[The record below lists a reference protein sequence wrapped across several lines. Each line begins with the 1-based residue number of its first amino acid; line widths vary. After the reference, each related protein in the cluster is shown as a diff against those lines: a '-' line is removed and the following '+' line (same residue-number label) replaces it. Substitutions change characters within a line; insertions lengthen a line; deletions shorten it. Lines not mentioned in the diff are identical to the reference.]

1 MKKPLGNQPEYK
13 ADLLLLAGFLGA
25 GKTTLLKR
33 ILSWEA
39 DLSETVVLV
48 NEFGDIGIDGALLK
62 DSGSDVIELTS
73 GCICCTLSADLH
85 LSLTRLWNRFKP
97 RRILIESSGVADPK
111 SIASVLK
118 APGLS
123 QYMDH
128 KKTVTVLDADFWE
141 AREVFG
147 PLFYNQL
154 EMADLILLNK
164 IDLAKQEKIP
174 QFLKEIHAVIPGCQ
188 VIPTIHCGIDPESLW
203 VAATPKTFQLKP
215 IRFFH
220 PISSNSNTD
229 SSDHHHSHQKHDNHT
244 VDASSYVTF
253 SFRDSK
259 IVDETRFKK
268 FIRNLPWEVFRIKG
282 PVRFAD
288 RVVMLNFVGGKGEW
302 IPWDGEPETRL
313 AFIGWDINPEE
324 ILKQAAFCFSSIY
337 KASTGA
343 RP

>member
-118 APGLS
+118 EPGLS

-203 VAATPKTFQLKP
+203 VAATPKTLQLKP

-229 SSDHHHSHQKHDNHT
+229 SSDHHHSHQEHDNHT

-302 IPWDGEPETRL
+302 TPWDGDPETRL

-324 ILKQAAFCFSSIY
+324 ILK
-337 KASTGA
+337 KASSCINKPKIT
-343 RP
+343 

>member
-1 MKKPLGNQPEYK
+1 MSYQPEYK
-13 ADLLLLAGFLGA
+13 ANILLLAGFLGA

-85 LSLTRLWNRFKP
+85 QSLTDIWKRFKP
-97 RRILIESSGVADPK
+97 RRILIESSGIADPK
-111 SIASVLK
+111 SIAPVL
-118 APGLS
+118 AEPGIR

-128 KKTVTVLDADFWE
+128 KKTVTVLDSDFWE
-141 AREVFG
+141 AREAFG

-164 IDLAKQEKIP
+164 IDLAEQEKIP
-174 QFLKEIHAVIPGCQ
+174 RFLKEIHEVMPGSQ

-203 VAATPKTFQLKP
+203 GAAPPKTLQLKP

-220 PISSNSNTD
+220 PISSNSNKD
-229 SSDHHHSHQKHDNHT
+229 SSDPHHSHQEHDTHT
-244 VDASSYVTF
+244 VDATHYVTF
-253 SFRDSK
+253 SFQDPN
-259 IVDETRFKK
+259 IVDETCFKK
-268 FIRNLPWEVFRIKG
+268 FISNLPWEVFRIKG

-288 RVVMLNFVGGKGEW
+288 HVVMLNFVGGKSEW
-302 IPWDGEPETRL
+302 TPWEGKLETRL
-313 AFIGWDINPEE
+313 AFIGWDINPDET
-324 ILKQAAFCFSSIY
+324 LKKLAFCIT
-337 KASTGA
+337 K
-343 RP
+343 P